1 MGPLANANEKYLK
14 NQNSYWDDLLD
25 HDAYDEYWQTR
36 AQWPHMKN
44 TTPAVM
50 FVGGWF
56 DAEDLAGPL
65 KLFRAVKAGGPKA
78 PVTLVMGPWLHGGWS
93 RMDGDKLGNLSF
105 DSKTGETYR
114 EQIELPF
121 FLQNLKDK
129 GDGLKASPDAKV
141 PEAYLFETGTN
152 QWRRFETWPPKEAV
166 EKTLWLDAAGKLAW
180 QAPSAV
186 GMDEY
191 VSDPDKP
198 VPVIG
203 EIGPGMAGDYMTYDQ
218 RFASRRPDVLAY
230 QTDPLDRDITITG
243 PVTSVLHV
251 STTGTDSDFIVKLID
266 VYPDDYPGP
275 EPNPKGVHMPGY
287 QQLVRG
293 EPIRGKFRDS
303 FSKPEPFKPGERAKI
318 EYVMPDIC
326 HTFRPGHRIMVQIQS
341 SWFPLVDR
349 NPQTFLSIPRAKA
362 GDFRKATERIYRGG
376 PDGSGLLLQ
385 VLP

>member
-1 MGPLANANEKYLK
+1 
-14 NQNSYWDDLLD
+14 
-25 HDAYDEYWQTR
+25 
-36 AQWPHMKN
+36 
-44 TTPAVM
+44 M

-65 KLFRAVKAGGPKA
+65 KLFRAVKTGGPKA

-93 RMDGDKLGNLSF
+93 RTDGDKLGNLSF

-121 FLQNLKDK
+121 FMQNLKDK
-129 GDGLKASPDAKV
+129 GDGLKASADAKV

-166 EKTLWLDAAGKLAW
+166 EKTLWLDAGGKLAW
-180 QAPSAV
+180 QAPSAA
-186 GMDEY
+186 GTDEY

-218 RFASRRPDVLAY
+218 RFASARPDVLVY
-230 QTDPLDRDITITG
+230 QTEPLDRDVTISGPGHVGPAAYPPPARIPISSSSSLTFIRTIT
-243 PVTSVLHV
+243 P
-251 STTGTDSDFIVKLID
+251 IQR
-266 VYPDDYPGP
+266 
-275 EPNPKGVHMPGY
+275 PNPKGVHMPGY

-293 EPIRGKFRDS
+293 EPIRGKFRNS

-349 NPQTFLSIPRAKA
+349 NPQKFLSIPLAKA
-362 GDFRKATERIYRGG
+362 SDFQKATERIYQGRRRRFGAAR
-376 PDGSGLLLQ
+376 PIAA
-385 VLP
+385 